1 VRNRDNILRVRRDEA
16 KAAAEEK
23 EKQKRKE
30 IAVSNISRILESLGK
45 KIEQV
50 SLIIPK
56 VYYVN
61 HRKFHFLID

>member
-30 IAVSNISRILESLGK
+30 IAVSNISRIFESLGK

-61 HRKFHFLID
+61 HRKCHFLID